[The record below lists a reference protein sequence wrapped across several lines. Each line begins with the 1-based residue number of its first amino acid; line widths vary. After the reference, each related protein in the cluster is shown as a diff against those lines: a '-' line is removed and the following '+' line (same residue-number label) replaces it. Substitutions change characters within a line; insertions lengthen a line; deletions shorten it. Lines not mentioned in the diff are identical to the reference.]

1 MNARSSWIRG
11 ALLVALLVGLL
22 SVLEAHAKGS
32 RGGRGGGRG
41 ARAPRVHAAQRA
53 YNAPRMSR
61 ATAPART
68 SAASSRAL
76 SSGAQA
82 HAGSAQTRA
91 NVATAAARQGSAGT
105 VNSATTGAVHST
117 ATGTVNRGGTG
128 TVNTTGTTP
137 MSLSPNTYTYGSGT
151 GARPYHAYGYGRG
164 YRNRYYG
171 GRNGYGR
178 SQGSNRAIV
187 ARLRSVHRSLARIDH
202 DYRGHRVR
210 AMHSI
215 SMAIRQLSHR
225 SMIYSGVGFAP
236 RMNNGMG
243 MGQGGAGG
251 IGAGGI
257 GAGGIGARGA
267 GAGGIG
273 GGARRRQPMSQA
285 QSDARMSQDLRTLQ
299 GINMQLNSQGYRTTS
314 HARASGHVQH
324 AVRELGM
331 ALAIR

>member
-1 MNARSSWIRG
+1 MNKRSSWIRV
-11 ALLVALLVGLL
+11 ALLVALLMGLL
-22 SVLEAHAKGS
+22 SALQAHAKAS

-53 YNAPRMSR
+53 YKATRMPRAS
-61 ATAPART
+61 APARASAT
-68 SAASSRAL
+68 SSGAR

-82 HAGSAQTRA
+82 HATSAQTRA
-91 NVATAAARQGSAGT
+91 HVATAAARQGTAGT

-151 GARPYHAYGYGRG
+151 GARPYQAYGYGRG

-171 GRNGYGR
+171 GRRGYGR

-257 GAGGIGARGA
+257 GAGGIGAGGI
-267 GAGGIG
+267 GAGGA
-273 GGARRRQPMSQA
+273 GARRRQPMSQA

-299 GINMQLNSQGYRTTS
+299 GINMQLNSQGYSTTS

-324 AVRELGM
+324 AIRELGM